1 MLGKVVKF
9 FCGVCDNII
18 GLCMLLATAFVLVLN
33 LFYTSSVAYVW
44 TEDVSITKASWVPIV
59 FVPVLFVLFFF
70 LQKFLVKVEEKYLF
84 AVLSVCYLAA
94 GLYWVFNISPE
105 LRFDAY
111 SVHEAAVLFLK
122 GDYSYFM
129 YGEYLYQNE
138 HQLGIVTYEALL
150 GLISTDVRFQYFVNL
165 LEIIGINFVSWR
177 LSDMCF
183 GHNHKTNLFVIL
195 ITFLF
200 LPQFFFLAFAYGIIP
215 GLFFL
220 LCAFWFQQCYFKTR
234 KKCFVVLCVLFTT
247 LAAAVK
253 GNNIIGAI
261 AIAILFFLQMLKE
274 KKIRHLL
281 FALLVML
288 CAGMIGDAITSF
300 YEWKTGMEL
309 SGGKPM
315 LLYIVMGTEPNNQAN
330 APGWFNGYND
340 WAFSEAGYDPEKAK
354 EIAKNTLKDTIYTY
368 HDHPDWMISFFT
380 GKLESIWCDQ
390 LYESLWSGPL
400 PDVDFLSNTQFL
412 NDMYSGKSAE
422 PYVACFMKAFMILM
436 FALAVLSACS
446 RQNQKQDCN
455 YLYLYFVGGFLLHIL
470 WEAKSQYVYPYVFV
484 MLPCCAHELS
494 VLCDKLEVFLAKRRE
509 AQAVK

>member
-1 MLGKVVKF
+1 MLDKVIGLFDKLCQNV
-9 FCGVCDNII
+9 I
-18 GLCMLLATAFVLVLN
+18 GLCMLIATGIVLVLN

-44 TEDVSITKASWVPIV
+44 TEDVSITRSSWVSAALVVI
-59 FVPVLFVLFFF
+59 LFFLLF
-70 LQKFLVKVEEKYLF
+70 FVQKLLVRVEEKYLF
-84 AVLSVCYLAA
+84 GVFAVCYLLV
-94 GLYWVFNISPE
+94 GIYWVINVSTG
-105 LRFDAY
+105 LRLDTDC
-111 SVHEAAVLFLK
+111 VHGAAVAFLE
-122 GDYSYFM
+122 GDYSFLD
-129 YGEYLYQNE
+129 YGEYIYQNE

-150 GLISTDVRFQYFVNL
+150 GLINTDVRLQYFVNL

-183 GHNHKTNLFVIL
+183 RHNHKTNLFVIL

-220 LCAFWFQQCYFKTR
+220 LCAFWFQQCYFKTG
-234 KKCFVVLCVLFTT
+234 KKRFVVLCVLFIT
-247 LAAAVK
+247 LSVAVK
-253 GNNIIGAI
+253 GNNVIGAI

-288 CAGMIGDAITSF
+288 CAGMIGDAVSSF
-300 YEWKTGMEL
+300 YEWKTGIEL

-315 LLYIVMGTEPNNQAN
+315 LLYIAMGTEPNNQAN

-340 WAFSEAGYDPEKAK
+340 WAFCEAGYDPDKAT

-368 HDHPDWMISFFT
+368 HDNPDWMISYFS
-380 GKLESIWCDQ
+380 KKMQSMWCDP

-400 PDVDFLSNTQFL
+400 PDIGFLSNTQFL
-412 NDMYSGKSAE
+412 NDMYSGKFAE

-436 FALAVLSACS
+436 FTLAVLSACS

-484 MLPCCAHELS
+484 MLPCCAHEMS
-494 VLCDKLEVFLAKRRE
+494 VLCDKLEAFWEKRCE
-509 AQAVK
+509 AQGAK